1 MKEQFKRWLI
11 QNGYKEYTGSGNR
24 STVYDYIKRIDF
36 VCDNER
42 IDWMEL
48 GEKIDFITAM
58 YDIGGVKS
66 YLGEIS
72 HRAVI
77 NALKR
82 YGEFIEYRRETIDF

>member
-1 MKEQFKRWLI
+1 
-11 QNGYKEYTGSGNR
+11 
-24 STVYDYIKRIDF
+24 
-36 VCDNER
+36 
-42 IDWMEL
+42 MEL
-48 GEKIDFITAM
+48 GEKIDIITAM

-82 YGEFIEYRRETIDF
+82 YGEFIEYRRKTIDF